1 MGTYGV
7 THIKKDDKIIPFS
20 DSYDGY
26 WSGMGLAN
34 LIGLKYIK
42 HVS

>member
-7 THIKKDDKIIPFS
+7 THIKHNNEVLPFS

-26 WSGMGLAN
+26 ISDGMGN
-34 LIGLKYIK
+34 LQRLNY
-42 HVS
+42 

>member
-7 THIKKDDKIIPFS
+7 THIKKDNKTIPFS

-26 WSGMGLAN
+26 WSGMGMAK
-34 LIGLKYIK
+34 IGRA
-42 HVS
+42 HV